1 MLIAWSL
8 ALAVNVTDANG
19 NTEKGVENE
28 LKKLSDN
35 FYKAGRQRLHA
46 LILAIVSLT
55 LLALSSSSPSHA
67 LTVLTQIMS
76 LVLLIYAFMSG
87 LRADLSLLSIFH
99 DAALLNLKRGISV
112 EALVNSWKRGISVEV
127 LVSSDEQTS
136 TPSRQPGRALSN
148 RLARLIVNPDLIVGL
163 TPVFYIIEFMGFFN
177 LIFVLTTR
185 DSGFSIQLQPL
196 LSTFSMIVPISAS
209 ILLGLSQWS
218 ESTAVRGSLES
229 SCTSVWLEMLK
240 WIRTFL
246 FGLFMF
252 NLVIYVFSFY
262 LLPKSLTP
270 GTTAIDI
277 LKDSFYF
284 GSGLGL
290 LATLAFLLML
300 LMFFRDFI
308 HLVCSR
314 EQTQENRD
322 KLGEQQHL

>member
-1 MLIAWSL
+1 M
-8 ALAVNVTDANG
+8 TDVNG

-28 LKKLSDN
+28 LKKLSGN
-35 FYKAGRQRLHA
+35 FYKAGRQRLLA

-55 LLALSSSSPSHA
+55 LLALSSSSPSRA
-67 LTVLTQIMS
+67 LTTLTQIMS
-76 LVLLIYAFMSG
+76 LVLLSYAFISG

-112 EALVNSWKRGISVEV
+112 EVLANLLKRGISVEA

-136 TPSRQPGRALSN
+136 TPSRQPGRALLN
-148 RLARLIVNPDLIVGL
+148 RLARLIMNPDLIVGL

-177 LIFVLTTR
+177 LIFVLRTR
-185 DSGFSIQLQPL
+185 DTGLSIQLQPL
-196 LSTFSMIVPISAS
+196 LSTFSMIVLISAS

-229 SCTSVWLEMLK
+229 SCTSVWLVMLK
-240 WIRTFL
+240 WVRTFL
-246 FGLFMF
+246 FAFFMF
-252 NLVIYVFSFY
+252 NLLIYAVSFY

-270 GTTAIDI
+270 STTAINI
-277 LKDSFYF
+277 LEDSFYF

-290 LATLAFLLML
+290 LATLAFMLML
-300 LMFFRDFI
+300 LMFLRDFI

-314 EQTQENRD
+314 EQTQENR
-322 KLGEQQHL
+322 G